1 MVADLLGFYILV
13 STKVEQQYLNCGI
26 LITMLFTQGRYT
38 WEAHITLSVVNPT
51 PKRVYTN
58 TQIYAIEKQE
68 TIEIENNDSLVA
80 GNTVNDTQEVLV
92 T

>member
-1 MVADLLGFYILV
+1 
-13 STKVEQQYLNCGI
+13 
-26 LITMLFTQGRYT
+26 MLTFSNAQTDRAQ
-38 WEAHITLSVVNPT
+38 ITLSVVNPT